1 VRIQYCT
8 GFFEYLCHEIV
19 HKSAFTLKSILKRF
33 YKRLL
38 YLGFDAKRFI
48 EVMSPKKTSWYERDL
63 QILKDQKGND
73 QTFSFGTPFPI
84 LTDKDDQGGVM
95 KGHYFHQDLFIARK
109 IYEAG
114 PQKHVDI
121 GSRTDGFIA
130 HVASFR
136 TIELLDIRPIES
148 HVKNITFR
156 QANLMELPEDLI
168 NSTDSISSLHAIE
181 HFGLGRYGD
190 PIDYWGYKKALKNIT
205 AMLKQGGTFY
215 FSVPIG
221 PQRIEFNAHRVF
233 SIDYLIQL
241 LSEDYAIASFSYVD
255 DEGEFHEDFNLTD
268 EMISSNCNC
277 TYGCGIFILHKR

>member
-1 VRIQYCT
+1 
-8 GFFEYLCHEIV
+8 
-19 HKSAFTLKSILKRF
+19 
-33 YKRLL
+33 
-38 YLGFDAKRFI
+38 
-48 EVMSPKKTSWYERDL
+48 MSPKKTSWYERDL
-63 QILKDQKGND
+63 QILQQQKGND
-73 QTFSFGTPFPI
+73 HTFSFGTPFPI

-109 IYEAG
+109 IHEAA

-190 PIDYWGYKKALKNIT
+190 PIDYWGYTKALQNIT

-233 SIDYLIQL
+233 SIDYLMQL
-241 LSEDYAIASFSYVD
+241 LIKDYVISSFSYVD
-255 DEGEFHEDFNLTD
+255 DEGEFYEDITLNDT
-268 EMISSNCNC
+268 MISSNCNC
-277 TYGCGIFILHKR
+277 TYGCGIFILRKI